1 MSVRSKLVTVV
12 VTVILVLAGLVAL
25 PIHASSDLPLNW
37 VRNLNSTA
45 WGYTQV
51 EDPSEYGSAGLVER
65 FELRMG
71 DCDKNEHEDDCKS
84 NQERIEL
91 IELDRPAD
99 LLNGEV
105 WYRWKMYFP
114 EGYRNIYPAK
124 THHIR
129 FVERGDK
136 IVWSF
141 EIGSTGVFWL
151 GSYISDEHT
160 YYPLID
166 EDELLSQWHELS
178 VHAKWGSDSGFFEVW
193 VNNVKKVDFVGTTCR
208 RCRLRLG
215 YGIIRS
221 GLDQY
226 YKFYPGNDLP
236 TQVIYYL
243 GLERSASG
251 IDYPGYIPPQ
261 TTDTPTVSDQP
272 QTLKPV
278 LSIETS
284 SKNTPGIDQLE
295 LERRDDEPLPNR
307 DRD

>member
-25 PIHASSDLPLNW
+25 PIHASSDLPFNW

-45 WGYTQV
+45 WGYTQI
-51 EDPSEYGSAGLVER
+51 EDPSEYGSGGLVER

-151 GSYISDEHT
+151 GSYVSDEHT

-178 VHAKWGSDSGFFEVW
+178 VHAKWGSDSGIFEVW

-208 RCRLRLG
+208 RCRLRVG

-278 LSIETS
+278 LIIETS
-284 SKNTPGIDQLE
+284 SKKTPGTDQLE

>member
-1 MSVRSKLVTVV
+1 MSVRSKLMTMA

-25 PIHASSDLPLNW
+25 PIHASSDLQFNW

-51 EDPSEYGSAGLVER
+51 QDPSEYGSGGLVER

-99 LLNGEV
+99 PLNGEV

-114 EGYRNIYPAK
+114 EDYRNIYPAK

-151 GSYISDEHT
+151 GNYVSDEHI

-178 VHAKWGSDSGFFEVW
+178 VHAKWGSDSGFFKVW
-193 VNNVKKVDFVGTTCR
+193 VNSVEKVNFVGTTCR

-261 TTDTPTVSDQP
+261 TTATPTVSDQP

-278 LSIETS
+278 LIIETS
-284 SKNTPGIDQLE
+284 SKKTLGIDQLE
-295 LERRDDEPLPNR
+295 RYKGNEEVHNR
-307 DRD
+307 DID

>member
-1 MSVRSKLVTVV
+1 MSVRPKLVTVV
-12 VTVILVLAGLVAL
+12 VAVVLVLAGLVAL
-25 PIHASSDLPLNW
+25 PIHANSDLPFDW
-37 VRNLNSTA
+37 FRNLNSTA
-45 WGYTQV
+45 WGYTQA
-51 EDPSEYGSAGLVER
+51 EDPSEYGSGGLVER

-71 DCDKNEHEDDCKS
+71 DCDKNEHVDDCKS

-124 THHIR
+124 THHVR
-129 FVERGDK
+129 FVERDDK

-151 GSYISDEHT
+151 GNYVSDEHT

-178 VHAKWGSDSGFFEVW
+178 VHAKWGSDSGIFEVW

-226 YKFYPGNDLP
+226 
-236 TQVIYYL
+236 
-243 GLERSASG
+243 
-251 IDYPGYIPPQ
+251 
-261 TTDTPTVSDQP
+261 
-272 QTLKPV
+272 
-278 LSIETS
+278 
-284 SKNTPGIDQLE
+284 
-295 LERRDDEPLPNR
+295 
-307 DRD
+307 

>member
-25 PIHASSDLPLNW
+25 PIHASSDLPFNW

-51 EDPSEYGSAGLVER
+51 EDPSEYGSGGLVER

-99 LLNGEV
+99 PLNGEV

-114 EGYRNIYPAK
+114 EDYRNTYPAK

-151 GSYISDEHT
+151 GNYVSDEHI

-178 VHAKWGSDSGFFEVW
+178 VHAKWGSDSGFFKVW
-193 VNNVKKVDFVGTTCR
+193 VNNVEKVNFVGTTCR

-278 LSIETS
+278 LIIETS
-284 SKNTPGIDQLE
+284 SKKTPGTDQLE
-295 LERRDDEPLPNR
+295 LYNGNEELHNR
-307 DRD
+307 DID

>member
-25 PIHASSDLPLNW
+25 PIHASSDLPFNW

-51 EDPSEYGSAGLVER
+51 EDPSEYGSGGLVER

-151 GSYISDEHT
+151 GSYVSDEHT

-178 VHAKWGSDSGFFEVW
+178 VHAKWGSDSGIFEVW
-193 VNNVKKVDFVGTTCR
+193 VNNVKKVNFVGTTCR

-215 YGIIRS
+215 YGITRS
-221 GLDQY
+221 GLDQF

-278 LSIETS
+278 LIIETS
-284 SKNTPGIDQLE
+284 SKKTPGTDQLE

>member
-1 MSVRSKLVTVV
+1 MSVRSTLVTVV
-12 VTVILVLAGLVAL
+12 AVISVLAGLVAL
-25 PIHASSDLPLNW
+25 PIHASSDLPFNW

-51 EDPSEYGSAGLVER
+51 EDPSEYGSGGLVER

-99 LLNGEV
+99 PLNGEV

-114 EGYRNIYPAK
+114 EDYRNIYPAK

-151 GSYISDEHT
+151 GNYVSDEHI

-178 VHAKWGSDSGFFEVW
+178 VHAKWGSDSGFFKVW
-193 VNNVKKVDFVGTTCR
+193 VNNVKKVNFVGTTCR

-243 GLERSASG
+243 GLERSDSG
-251 IDYPGYIPPQ
+251 IDYPGYIPPLK
-261 TTDTPTVSDQP
+261 TDTATVIEP
-272 QTLKPV
+272 LKTHKPV
-278 LSIETS
+278 LITETIS
-284 SKNTPGIDQLE
+284 NEKSGIDQLKQDKGDDAAIVN
-295 LERRDDEPLPNR
+295 RARD
-307 DRD
+307 

>member
-1 MSVRSKLVTVV
+1 MVALIS
-12 VTVILVLAGLVAL
+12 VLAGLVVL
-25 PIHASSDLPLNW
+25 PIYANGDLPFNW
-37 VRNLNSTA
+37 VRNLNSTD
-45 WGYTQV
+45 WGYTQA
-51 EDPSEYGSAGLVER
+51 EDPSEYGSDGLVER

-71 DCDKNEHEDDCKS
+71 DCDRNKHEDDCKS

-91 IELDRPAD
+91 VELDRPAVP
-99 LLNGEV
+99 LNGEV

-114 EGYRNIYPAK
+114 EGYENIYPAK
-124 THHIR
+124 TYHIR
-129 FVERGDK
+129 FVEKRDK

-151 GSYISDEHT
+151 GSYVSDEPT

-178 VHAKWGSDSGFFEVW
+178 VHAKWGADSGFFKVW
-193 VNNVKKVDFVGTTCR
+193 VNNVKKVNYVGTTCR

-221 GLDQY
+221 NLDQY
-226 YKFYPGNDLP
+226 YKSNPGNDLP

-243 GLERSASG
+243 GLARSASG
-251 IDYPGYIPPQ
+251 IEYPGYVPPKS
-261 TTDTPTVSDQP
+261 TRTPTVREQT

-278 LSIETS
+278 LIIEVS
-284 SKNTPGIDQLE
+284 SKKPSGIDQLE
-295 LERRDDEPLPNR
+295 LDKGDAEVPNR
-307 DRD
+307 DRDEWVDSKRGPSN

>member
-1 MSVRSKLVTVV
+1 MSVRSKLMTMV

-25 PIHASSDLPLNW
+25 PIHASSDLPFNW

-45 WGYTQV
+45 WGYTQA
-51 EDPSEYGSAGLVER
+51 EDPSEYGSNGMVER

-71 DCDKNEHEDDCKS
+71 DCGKNEHEDDCKS

-99 LLNGEV
+99 PLNGEV

-129 FVERGDK
+129 FAERSDK
-136 IVWSF
+136 LAWSF

-151 GSYISDEHT
+151 GSHISDEDT

-178 VHAKWGSDSGFFEVW
+178 VHVKWGLESGFFRVW
-193 VNNVKKVDFVGTTCR
+193 VNNVKRVNFEGTTCQI
-208 RCRLRLG
+208 CRLRFG

-226 YKFYPGNDLP
+226 YKSYPGTDLP

-243 GLERSASG
+243 GPERSASG
-251 IDYPGYIPPQ
+251 IGYPGYIPPQ
-261 TTDTPTVSDQP
+261 QSDTPTVSDQP

-278 LSIETS
+278 LIIETS
-284 SKNTPGIDQLE
+284 SKTTPGTDQLE
-295 LERRDDEPLPNR
+295 FDKGDRELPNR
-307 DRD
+307 D

>member
-1 MSVRSKLVTVV
+1 MV
-12 VTVILVLAGLVAL
+12 VTTLLVLPGLVAL
-25 PIHASSDLPLNW
+25 PTHASSDLQFNW

-45 WGYTQV
+45 WGYTQA
-51 EDPSEYGSAGLVER
+51 EDPSEYGSNGLVER

-71 DCDKNEHEDDCKS
+71 DCGKNEHEDDCKS
-84 NQERIEL
+84 NKERIEL

-99 LLNGEV
+99 PLNGEV

-114 EGYRNIYPAK
+114 EGYRSIYPAK

-129 FVERGDK
+129 FVEKGDK
-136 IVWSF
+136 LIWSF

-151 GSYISDEHT
+151 GNYVSDEHT

-178 VHAKWGSDSGFFEVW
+178 VHAKWGSENGFLSVW
-193 VNNVKKVDFVGTTCR
+193 VNNVKKVSFVGTTCR
-208 RCRLRLG
+208 GCRLRLG

-226 YKFYPGNDLP
+226 YKSYPGNDLP
-236 TQVIYYL
+236 TQIIYYL

-251 IDYPGYIPPQ
+251 IGYPGYIPPKP
-261 TTDTPTVSDQP
+261 TDTPTVSDQP
-272 QTLKPV
+272 KTLKPV
-278 LSIETS
+278 LIIETS
-284 SKNTPGIDQLE
+284 SKKTTSPDQLE
-295 LERRDDEPLPNR
+295 LDKGDAEIPTRNR
-307 DRD
+307 D

>member
-1 MSVRSKLVTVV
+1 MSVRPKLVTVV
-12 VTVILVLAGLVAL
+12 VAVVLVLAGLVAL
-25 PIHASSDLPLNW
+25 PIHANSDLPFDW
-37 VRNLNSTA
+37 FRNLNSTA
-45 WGYTQV
+45 WGYTQA
-51 EDPSEYGSAGLVER
+51 EDPSEYGSGGLVER

-71 DCDKNEHEDDCKS
+71 DCDKNEHVDDCKS

-99 LLNGEV
+99 PLNGEV

-151 GSYISDEHT
+151 GNYVSDEHT

-178 VHAKWGSDSGFFEVW
+178 VHAKWGPDSGFFKVW
-193 VNNVKKVDFVGTTCR
+193 VNNVKKVNFVGTTCR
-208 RCRLRLG
+208 RCRLRVG

-272 QTLKPV
+272 QKLKPV
-278 LSIETS
+278 LIIETS
-284 SKNTPGIDQLE
+284 SKETPGINQLE
-295 LERRDDEPLPNR
+295 LYNGNEEVHNR
-307 DRD
+307 DID

>member
-1 MSVRSKLVTVV
+1 
-12 VTVILVLAGLVAL
+12 
-25 PIHASSDLPLNW
+25 
-37 VRNLNSTA
+37 
-45 WGYTQV
+45 
-51 EDPSEYGSAGLVER
+51 
-65 FELRMG
+65 MG

-114 EGYRNIYPAK
+114 EDYRNIYPAK

-151 GSYISDEHT
+151 GNYVSDEHI

-178 VHAKWGSDSGFFEVW
+178 VHAKWGSDSGFFKVW
-193 VNNVKKVDFVGTTCR
+193 VNNVEKVNFVGTTCR

-278 LSIETS
+278 LIIETS
-284 SKNTPGIDQLE
+284 SKKTPGTDQLE
-295 LERRDDEPLPNR
+295 LDKGDPEVPNR
-307 DRD
+307 ERD

>member
-1 MSVRSKLVTVV
+1 MSVRPKLVTVV
-12 VTVILVLAGLVAL
+12 VAVVLVLAGLVAL
-25 PIHASSDLPLNW
+25 PIHANSDLPFDW
-37 VRNLNSTA
+37 FRNLNSTA
-45 WGYTQV
+45 WGYTQA
-51 EDPSEYGSAGLVER
+51 EDPSEYGSGGLVER

-71 DCDKNEHEDDCKS
+71 DCDKNEHVDDCKS

-99 LLNGEV
+99 PLNGEV

-124 THHIR
+124 THHVR
-129 FVERGDK
+129 FVERDDK

-151 GSYISDEHT
+151 GSYVSDEHT

-178 VHAKWGSDSGFFEVW
+178 VHAKWGSDSGFFKVW
-193 VNNVKKVDFVGTTCR
+193 VNNVKKVNFVGTTCR

-278 LSIETS
+278 LIIETS
-284 SKNTPGIDQLE
+284 SKETPGINQLE
-295 LERRDDEPLPNR
+295 LYNGNEEVHNR
-307 DRD
+307 DID

>member
-1 MSVRSKLVTVV
+1 
-12 VTVILVLAGLVAL
+12 
-25 PIHASSDLPLNW
+25 
-37 VRNLNSTA
+37 
-45 WGYTQV
+45 
-51 EDPSEYGSAGLVER
+51 
-65 FELRMG
+65 
-71 DCDKNEHEDDCKS
+71 
-84 NQERIEL
+84 
-91 IELDRPAD
+91 
-99 LLNGEV
+99 
-105 WYRWKMYFP
+105 MYFP

-151 GSYISDEHT
+151 GSYVSDEHT

-178 VHAKWGSDSGFFEVW
+178 VHAKWGPDSGFFKVW
-193 VNNVKKVDFVGTTCR
+193 VNNVKKVNFVGTTCR

-215 YGIIRS
+215 YGITRS
-221 GLDQY
+221 GLDQF

-278 LSIETS
+278 LIIETS
-284 SKNTPGIDQLE
+284 SKKTPGTDQLE

>member
-1 MSVRSKLVTVV
+1 MSVRPKLVTVV
-12 VTVILVLAGLVAL
+12 VAVVLVLAGLVAL
-25 PIHASSDLPLNW
+25 PIHANSDLPFDW
-37 VRNLNSTA
+37 FRNLNSTA
-45 WGYTQV
+45 WGYTQA
-51 EDPSEYGSAGLVER
+51 EDPSEYGSGGLVER

-71 DCDKNEHEDDCKS
+71 DCDKNEHVNDCKS

-99 LLNGEV
+99 PLNGEV

-114 EGYRNIYPAK
+114 DGYRNIYPAK
-124 THHIR
+124 THHVR
-129 FVERGDK
+129 FVERDDK

-151 GSYISDEHT
+151 GNYVSDEHT

-178 VHAKWGSDSGFFEVW
+178 VHAKWGSDSGFFKVW
-193 VNNVKKVDFVGTTCR
+193 VNNVKKVNFVGTTCR

-261 TTDTPTVSDQP
+261 TTATPTVSDQP

-278 LSIETS
+278 LIIETS
-284 SKNTPGIDQLE
+284 SKETPGTDQLE
-295 LERRDDEPLPNR
+295 LDKGDPEVPNR